1 MPDYGAMRLTDALK
15 DAINNNDLANVRA
28 NLPQGT
34 GADQIKLDEC
44 LILAIAESSLGVIE
58 LLLEHGAQLKSHSFF
73 GAIARGDPSVFQLLI
88 ESGWDINLTA
98 YEGTAV
104 Q

>member
-1 MPDYGAMRLTDALK
+1 MRLTDALK
-15 DAINNNDLANVRA
+15 DAIHNNDPANIRA

-44 LILAIAESSLGVIE
+44 LILAIPKSSLETIE

-73 GAIARGDPSVFQLLI
+73 GAIARGDPNVFELLI
-88 ESGWDINLTA
+88 ESGWDINSTA